1 MDSFCVATITLP
13 TNDTSLQ
20 AWKCIFDRVIFSATK
35 VLMSDDEDGIELPAT
50 PVDYHVLCTLI
61 TKTSM
66 STFDLDV
73 IDESEDCGRLWIR
86 GHLYGYSK
94 LTIFHIAP
102 STDDPL
108 HLHTSQKFSG
118 SGVGA
123 FDHHVMMNYLRT
135 LYDVAQLDTFSETA
149 TAAFKLK
156 QGNIVIEN
164 AFAFCC
170 ESDIMGCHR
179 SFQEVAGIRIIYNG
193 SRSKLI
199 ETVVRV
205 LPDEYNTVLVEST
218 NDCRF
223 FGDLLDVFTR
233 RFYRLSSLRDR
244 KRKSFHEIFFY
255 CLCCVA
261 HHLQIAPNE
270 FQNDTI
276 NEYSRNYDDDDQPAK
291 KKHCSDILPD
301 CTIPLCYISHSIFA
315 DHIRDPNLKKKMSHH
330 DMSIVCYYTHES
342 ENIENIRVNLLAKT
356 HSLNTMYNT

>member
-1 MDSFCVATITLP
+1 MDSCCIATITFP

-20 AWKCIFDRVIFSATK
+20 AWNYIFDRVLFSATK
-35 VLMSDDEDGIELPAT
+35 ASNNDEPENIDYPASAS
-50 PVDYHVLCTLI
+50 DYHVLCTLI

-73 IDESEDCGRLWIR
+73 IDETESCERLWIR

-102 STDDPL
+102 RTDDPL
-108 HLHTSQKFSG
+108 HLHTSQKFCG

-135 LYDVAQLDTFSETA
+135 LYDVAQLDTFSGSA
-149 TAAFKLK
+149 TAAFKLR

-170 ESDIMGCHR
+170 EADSMGCHR
-179 SFQEVAGIRIIYNG
+179 SFQEVAGIRIVYNG
-193 SRSKLI
+193 SRPKLVK
-199 ETVVRV
+199 TVVRGLPAEYKKV
-205 LPDEYNTVLVEST
+205 LAHST

-223 FGDLLDVFTR
+223 FADLLNAFTHR
-233 RFYRLSSLRDR
+233 YYQSTSLRDR
-244 KRKSFHEIFFY
+244 NRKTSRELLYY

-261 HHLQIAPNE
+261 HHLQMAPNE
-270 FQNDTI
+270 FYGEND
-276 NEYSRNYDDDDQPAK
+276 ECESSSDDNGSPPM
-291 KKHCSDILPD
+291 KKHCFNILPD

-315 DHIRDPNLKKKMSHH
+315 EYMRDPNFKKNMSHH
-330 DMSIVCYYTHES
+330 DMSVVCYYSHES